1 MCLQGEIYVEYPF
14 MCLQGTLVRVFDT
27 ETGQMLQELRRGA
40 DRAVIY
46 NVWCVQDTGC
56 VIDAE

>member
-1 MCLQGEIYVEYPF
+1 MC
-14 MCLQGTLVRVFDT
+14 MQGTLVRVFDT

-56 VIDAE
+56 VIDVE